1 MPLSTPKGRQR
12 EVLYLPGSG
21 NVVVL
26 GTAGS
31 GKTTMA
37 ILRAAYLANAL
48 TDPGRRVLLVTF
60 NRTLVTYLRSLA
72 SGCLPRNVDVHNYHL
87 FARGYLGDA
96 WKRPVNIADKS
107 RRECLIGLAAN
118 QAKQSNGSHPIYDL
132 PIETLSAEF
141 EWIAK
146 SGIRSADEYYRVER
160 VGRLGT
166 RVSRRVR
173 PVLYALYESYIAL
186 RSSYAYDCDWDDI
199 ALLVCDELQKD
210 TSSRRYQHVVVDEGQ
225 DFSPTMLR
233 SLSLAVGNN
242 GSLTFFGDR
251 NQQIYGTRI
260 SWRSAGL
267 TNPQVWPFEENYRN
281 SRQIAELGLAMSH
294 MPYFHD
300 DEDLVQPREPTAD
313 GPKPTLV
320 SCSTKHRESELALQ
334 QAVLLGRT
342 QSVAVLVR
350 STQDKRAHLTAL
362 QQKGIAVQHLDRN
375 LPIWSGAPGVSVGTY
390 HAAKG
395 LEFDAVILPYCSADV
410 LPDPTH
416 VATLG
421 SREDALAE
429 EGRMLYVAVT
439 RARTRLLITY
449 SGAITELLPDDDGLY
464 QKVNYG

>member
-1 MPLSTPKGRQR
+1 
-12 EVLYLPGSG
+12 
-21 NVVVL
+21 
-26 GTAGS
+26 
-31 GKTTMA
+31 MA

-48 TDPGRRVLLVTF
+48 TDTGRRVLLVTF

-72 SGCLPRNVDVHNYHL
+72 FGCLPPIVDVHNYHL
-87 FARGYLGDA
+87 FARGYLRSA
-96 WKRPVNIADKS
+96 WKRPVNIADKP
-107 RRECLIGLAAN
+107 RRETIIALAVS
-118 QAKQSNGSHPIYDL
+118 QAKQSNGSHPVYDL
-132 PIETLSAEF
+132 SIEALSAEF

-146 SGIRSADEYYRVER
+146 AGVRSPDEYYRVER

-166 RVSRRVR
+166 RFPRRVR
-173 PVLYALYESYIAL
+173 PVLYALYESYLSL
-186 RSSYAYDCDWDDI
+186 RASQAYDCDWDDL
-199 ALLVCDELQKD
+199 ALAVCDELQRD
-210 TSSRRYQHVVVDEGQ
+210 TSSRRYQHVIIDEGQ
-225 DFSPTMLR
+225 DFSPMMLR
-233 SLSLAVGNN
+233 SLGLAVGGS

-267 TNPQVWPFEENYRN
+267 ANPQVWRFEENYRN
-281 SRQIAELGLAMSH
+281 SRQIADLGLAMSH

-300 DEDLVQPREPTAD
+300 EEDLVQPREPTAD

-320 SCSTKHRESELALQ
+320 SCSTRQREFELALQ
-334 QAVLLGRT
+334 QAALLGRT

-350 STQDKRAHLTAL
+350 STQDKQAFLTAL
-362 QQKGIAVQHLDRN
+362 QQKSIAVQHLDRK
-375 LPIWSGAPGVSVGTY
+375 LLIWSGAQGVSVGTY

-395 LEFDAVILPYCSADV
+395 LEFDAVILPYCSAEV

-416 VATLG
+416 VAALG

-439 RARTRLLITY
+439 RARTRLLITH
-449 SGAITELLPDDDGLY
+449 SGLITELLPDDESLY